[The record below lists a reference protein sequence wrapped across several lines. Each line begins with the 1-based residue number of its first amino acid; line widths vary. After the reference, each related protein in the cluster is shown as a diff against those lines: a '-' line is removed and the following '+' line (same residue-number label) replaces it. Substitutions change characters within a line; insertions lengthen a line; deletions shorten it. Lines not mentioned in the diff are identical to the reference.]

1 MPFYLFLSVLFKAFN
16 ALLISGCKAF
26 WPNSS
31 FLLGLG
37 VLPFLPFRVLVY
49 KLSYDVIF
57 GDLNLKLKLRELF
70 SLLFFENFLNLSD
83 FSVAFILDL
92 SIKFFILDCGV
103 LIIPRFT
110 SLYRCWVAVSI
121 RKPEHRTV
129 LDIKPTRI
137 VSN

>member
-1 MPFYLFLSVLFKAFN
+1 MPFSLFLSVLFKAFN

-57 GDLNLKLKLRELF
+57 GRLEFEIKIERIIF
-70 SLLFFENFLNLSD
+70 SF
-83 FSVAFILDL
+83 
-92 SIKFFILDCGV
+92 V
-103 LIIPRFT
+103 L
-110 SLYRCWVAVSI
+110 
-121 RKPEHRTV
+121 
-129 LDIKPTRI
+129 
-137 VSN
+137 